1 MNSKS
6 RVLITILS
14 ILIVIGVAA
23 AAFFVYKGLTTD
35 PKGVEQTTQSSSPEG
50 STSTPTEGTSGG
62 AATETTTT
70 NSDGSVTTK
79 KSDGSSVTVKDATNG
94 YEEVT
99 TVDVSGKSS
108 TVLRPKQ

>member
-6 RVLITILS
+6 RVLTIILS
-14 ILIVIGVAA
+14 ILIVIGVGA
-23 AAFFVYKGLTTD
+23 AAFFVYKALTTS
-35 PKGVEQTTQSSSPEG
+35 PESSEQTTQSTTPEG
-50 STSTPTEGTSGG
+50 STGTATESTSGG
-62 AATETTTT
+62 TATETTTA

-99 TVDVSGKSS
+99 TVDASGKSS